1 MIKRVRAN
9 IELESIYARAGIVLD
24 NEAFGVSS
32 IDFAIPHSFL
42 RKSGKRRS
50 GVSHLIGHF
59 DIMRLAEHS
68 PPQWCRHKGG
78 CLTELGG
85 AIARVNVNN
94 AV

>member
-24 NEAFGVSS
+24 NETFGVSS

-42 RKSGKRRS
+42 RKSSKRRG

-59 DIMRLAEHS
+59 NIMRLAEHS
-68 PPQWCRHKGG
+68 PPQWRSHKGG
-78 CLTELGG
+78 CLTELDS
-85 AIARVNVNN
+85 AIARINVNY